1 MTLPSHFLSK
11 FSPSARKGLSFSLLG
26 TFLVSTNFVTA
37 KYALQGFDPLTF
49 SLVWCSAATFYTLI
63 IIYFTQQQ
71 KQLALS
77 RESLRPIILLGLL
90 TGIGMLLG
98 WKGLAILDPSFVAF
112 LKRFE
117 PVLVI
122 LLSFIYFKERLVFG
136 EILAIILITL
146 GGIGS
151 ALGRWHVI
159 GEGLIFI
166 VGSSVAFA
174 LQLFLAKTR
183 VHNVPPIILVFYR
196 ISIATGT
203 IALWAIGEGGLNFN
217 VTSHYWVVT
226 FLGAL
231 LGPCLSFLC
240 TFNSY
245 RYWELSR
252 STIVLMLQPLFALLL
267 AAIFLQQFPTKQELI
282 GGFIILIGSLSFIQ
296 QYIFQRNS
304 KRMF

>member
-1 MTLPSHFLSK
+1 MKILSD
-11 FSPSARKGLSFSLLG
+11 FSESARKGFYFSLLG

-37 KYALQGFDPLTF
+37 KYALKGFDPLTF
-49 SLVWCSAATFYTLI
+49 SLVWCSAATFYTLV

-71 KQLALS
+71 KALFLS
-77 RESLRPIILLGLL
+77 RQSLFPVILLGLL

-112 LKRFE
+112 FKRFE

-122 LLSFIYFKERLVFG
+122 LLSLIYLKERLFLG
-136 EILAIILITL
+136 ESISIIVITL

-151 ALGRWHVI
+151 ALGRWDII

-166 VGSSVAFA
+166 VGSSIAIA
-174 LQLFLAKTR
+174 LQLFLAKTS
-183 VHNVPPIILVFYR
+183 VHNVSPIILVFYR
-196 ISIATGT
+196 ISIATGA
-203 IALWAIGEGGLNFN
+203 IALWTLVSGELDFKVENR
-217 VTSHYWVVT
+217 YWAVT

-282 GGFIILIGSLSFIQ
+282 GGLVILIGSLSFVQ
-296 QYIFQRNS
+296 QYVFQRDS
-304 KRMF
+304 KSN